1 MSDEPQKPS
10 EPSHAAAAESG
21 AVSRRRFLE
30 GSALAAVIGT
40 LGGGLA
46 TAGLAAAP
54 AHAQA
59 GPQAAGRK
67 MLLKGGTVLTLD
79 PALHDLADGDV
90 LIAGG
95 KIAAVGVG
103 LDAGDAEVIDAHG
116 CIVMPGFVDTHR
128 HLWEGIVRNSLPD
141 ATLLDYLQICLGK
154 MGPVYRPE
162 DVYAANLV
170 SCISALDA
178 GITTI
183 LDWSHIQNSPEHSDA
198 AVKALQDSGIR
209 AVFGYG
215 APQVGWGKKM
225 SDDKRNRYPED
236 IRRLRKQYFSSD
248 DQLVTLALAANG
260 PSFGTLETAIQEW
273 AIAREVG
280 ARITVHCGIG
290 PKGGGKFE
298 AMGRQGLL
306 KADTTYIHCNYLTPT
321 EWKMIADT
329 GGTVSLAS
337 LVEMA
342 MGHGVPAIQPALDA
356 GLKPSL
362 SVDVET
368 SIPNELFTQMRTVFG
383 VQRMDSFQR
392 TYHGDKA
399 APKRITARDVL
410 TYATINGAV
419 ANGLG
424 RKTGSL
430 TPGKAADVIMLRA
443 DRINVMPI
451 KDPVAAVV
459 FGMDTGNVDTV
470 IVAGTVK
477 KRGGRLVDIDFGHLA
492 ALAQASH
499 HYVLEKSGLA

>member
-1 MSDEPQKPS
+1 MSEKELAPS
-10 EPSHAAAAESG
+10 PSPAVAEG
-21 AVSRRRFLE
+21 GPAVSRRRFLE
-30 GSALAAVIGT
+30 GSALAAAIGT

-46 TAGLAAAP
+46 GSAAGPAAA
-54 AHAQA
+54 AAQTAAQA
-59 GPQAAGRK
+59 PGRR
-67 MLLKGGTVLTLD
+67 MVLRGGTVLTMD
-79 PALHDLADGDV
+79 PTLGDVANGDV

-95 KIAAVGVG
+95 RIAAVGVG
-103 LDAGDAEVIDAHG
+103 LDAGDAEVVSAHG

-128 HLWEGIVRNSLPD
+128 HLWEGIVRNSLPN
-141 ATLLDYLQICLGK
+141 ASLLDYLQICLGR

-225 SDDKRNRYPED
+225 SDDPRNRYPQD

-260 PSFGTLETAIQEW
+260 PSFGSVDTAIQEW

-290 PKGGGKFE
+290 PSGGGKFE

-306 KADTTYIHCNYLTPT
+306 KDDTTYIHCNYLTPT

-342 MGHGVPAIQPALDA
+342 MGHGVPAIQPALDV

-383 VQRMDSFQR
+383 VQRMDAFQR
-392 TYHGDKA
+392 KYKGDKA
-399 APKRITARDVL
+399 APKAITARDVL
-410 TYATINGAV
+410 TYATVNGAA

-424 RKTGSL
+424 GKTGSL
-430 TPGKAADVIMLRA
+430 TPGKAADVVMLRA
-443 DRINVMPI
+443 DRVNVMPI

-470 IVAGTVK
+470 IVAGRLR
-477 KRGGRLVDIDFGHLA
+477 KRGGRLVDVDMGHLA

-499 HYVLEKSGLA
+499 RYVLEKSGLA